1 MIRKNKCLYLGGVKN
16 IVLENSAYVPNGW
29 PLTKDENQHE
39 QVKYTETLFW
49 LRFMLHYVT

>member
-1 MIRKNKCLYLGGVKN
+1 MIRKNKCLYLGGVEN

-39 QVKYTETLFW
+39 QVKYTETLF
-49 LRFMLHYVT
+49 